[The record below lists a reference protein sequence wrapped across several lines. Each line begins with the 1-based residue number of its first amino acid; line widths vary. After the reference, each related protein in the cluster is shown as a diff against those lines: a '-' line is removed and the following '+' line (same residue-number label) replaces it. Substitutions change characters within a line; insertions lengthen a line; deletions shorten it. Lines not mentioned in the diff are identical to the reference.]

1 MAEPTTRITTW
12 PEVVKH
18 LIKTYVGSRSGPV
31 DVLELMVPLDVAGP
45 AAGEF
50 WTRASVEAAQE
61 KLGPQPVE
69 VSRIDLSGSPW
80 IRITSVIGS
89 SRYVSPVEMLG
100 NNLHS
105 PIGALC
111 LRDGS
116 LAMRQSLP
124 IAGLRLPDLDEAVRA
139 VAHQA
144 AWARRHLS
152 DGSSG
157 PRRRWL
163 SD

>member
-1 MAEPTTRITTW
+1 LAESPTRITTW
-12 PEVVKH
+12 PQVVTH
-18 LIKTYVGSRSGPV
+18 LCNAYPGSRSGG
-31 DVLELMVPLDVAGP
+31 DVVALRVPLDVAGP
-45 AAGEF
+45 AAGDF
-50 WTRASVEAAQE
+50 WHGASLDAATAN
-61 KLGPQPVE
+61 LGPQPVE
-69 VSRIDLSGSPW
+69 VSRIDVSGLPW

-89 SRYVSPVEMLG
+89 ARYASPVEMLG

-105 PIGALC
+105 PIGAFC
-111 LRDGS
+111 LEDGS
-116 LAMRQSLP
+116 LALRQTLP
-124 IAGLRLPDLDEAVRA
+124 LVGLRLVDLDEAVRG

-144 AWARRHLS
+144 AWARKHLS

>member
-1 MAEPTTRITTW
+1 VAESARITTW
-12 PEVVKH
+12 PEIETH
-18 LIKTYVGSRSGPV
+18 LVTTYAGVRSGPGGV
-31 DVLELMVPLDVAGP
+31 VELIVPLGVPGTAGD
-45 AAGEF
+45 F
-50 WTRASVEAAQE
+50 WNLASLEAA
-61 KLGPQPVE
+61 KANLGPQPVE
-69 VSRIDLSGSPW
+69 VSRIDLWGSPW
-80 IRITSVIGS
+80 VKITSVIGS
-89 SRYVSPVEMLG
+89 ARYVSPIEMLA

-105 PIGALC
+105 PIGAFC
-111 LRDGS
+111 LKDGA
-116 LAMRQSLP
+116 LAMRQTLP
-124 IAGLRLPDLDEAVRA
+124 IGGLRLPDLDEAIRA